1 MKMDIHGNDP
11 ANQGEEEENPFEIMD
26 GRVIDLQLF
35 IFHSHDE
42 NEKPSDKGQE
52 SGEGPPNPS
61 KNRNGFNASNHR
73 TDEKPSM
80 PENKQVEP
88 DMENK

>member
-35 IFHSHDE
+35 IFYSQDQDG
-42 NEKPSDKGQE
+42 N
-52 SGEGPPNPS
+52 PPNEGKKGRKGAPYPS
-61 KNRNGFNASNHR
+61 EDGGGLNLNSHR

-88 DMENK
+88 